1 MAKSWPSNYKIA
13 IMQKSLTI
21 IGAGAWGS
29 ALAIILSD
37 KFDEIF
43 LIDRDKE
50 NIKKLGRQHPALSR
64 PFTNAITLS
73 HDISSVAKSEG
84 VLIAAPSYAF
94 SDILEKI
101 KPHLNEHQYISWATK
116 GFDSYNECFLHE
128 TFNKILPAYKACIIS
143 GPTFATEIV
152 EKKPA
157 AIVVASKDKKI
168 RDYWART
175 IQTNA
180 LRAYTNTDIIG
191 VQVGGCVKNIL
202 AIAAGIANGLSFG
215 ANTQAALITRGLAE
229 MTRLGVA
236 LGAEKLTF
244 QGLSGMGDLILT
256 CSDDLSRNRR
266 FGKELANNNS
276 IDKALSNIGATVE
289 GFNALRLVLG
299 IAKKH
304 QIEMPICEQ
313 VLAVVEGRKTPTDAV
328 TDLLLRKS
336 NPEY

>member
-1 MAKSWPSNYKIA
+1 M

-50 NIKKLGRQHPALSR
+50 IIKKLGKQHPVLSR
-64 PFTNAITLS
+64 PFTKNITLN

-84 VLIAAPSYAF
+84 ILIATPSYAF
-94 SDILEKI
+94 SDILENI
-101 KPHLNEHQYISWATK
+101 KPHLNGHHHIVWATK
-116 GFDSYNECFLHE
+116 GFDPRNECFLHE
-128 TFNKILPAYKACIIS
+128 TFNKILPTYKACIIS

-157 AIVVASKDKKI
+157 AIVVASKDKKT
-168 RDYWART
+168 RDFWAST
-175 IQTNA
+175 IQTNT

-191 VQVGGCVKNIL
+191 VQVGGSVKNIL
-202 AIAAGIANGLSFG
+202 AIAAGIANGLGFG

-236 LGAEKLTF
+236 LGAEKITF
-244 QGLSGMGDLILT
+244 QGLSGMGDLVLT

-276 IDKALSNIGATVE
+276 TDKALSNIGATVE
-289 GFNALRLVLG
+289 GLNVLRLVIE

-313 VLAVVEGRKTPTDAV
+313 VLAVVEGSKTPTDAV
-328 TDLLLRKS
+328 NELLLR
-336 NPEY
+336 ETHQE

>member
-1 MAKSWPSNYKIA
+1 
-13 IMQKSLTI
+13 MQKSLTI

-43 LIDRDKE
+43 LIDRDQE
-50 NIKKLGRQHPALSR
+50 IIKKLGKQHPVLSK
-64 PFTNAITLS
+64 PFTNNITLN

-84 VLIAAPSYAF
+84 ILIATPSYAF

-101 KPHLNEHQYISWATK
+101 KVHLNPHHHIAWVTK
-116 GFDSYNECFLHE
+116 GFDTHNECFLHE
-128 TFNKILPAYKACIIS
+128 TFNKILPTYKACIIS

-152 EKKPA
+152 EKEPA
-157 AIVVASKDKKI
+157 AIVVASKDKKT
-168 RDYWART
+168 RDFWAST
-175 IQTNA
+175 IQTNT

-191 VQVGGCVKNIL
+191 VQVGGSVKNIL
-202 AIAAGIANGLSFG
+202 AIAAGIASGLGFG

-244 QGLSGMGDLILT
+244 QGLSGMGDLVLT

-266 FGKELANNNS
+266 FGKELANDNS
-276 IDKALSNIGATVE
+276 TDKALSNIGATVE
-289 GFNALRLVLG
+289 GFNVLRLVIK

-313 VLAVVEGRKTPTDAV
+313 VLAVVEGSKTPTDAV
-328 TDLLLRKS
+328 SDLLLRKP

>member
-1 MAKSWPSNYKIA
+1 MK
-13 IMQKSLTI
+13 KSLSI

-43 LIDRDKE
+43 LIDRDQE
-50 NIKKLGRQHPALSR
+50 IIKKLGKQHPVLSK
-64 PFTNAITLS
+64 PFTNNITLN

-84 VLIAAPSYAF
+84 ILIATPSYAF

-101 KPHLNEHQYISWATK
+101 KAHLNGHHHIAWVTK
-116 GFDSYNECFLHE
+116 GFDTHNECFLHE
-128 TFNKILPAYKACIIS
+128 TFNKILPTYKACIIS

-152 EKKPA
+152 EKEPA
-157 AIVVASKDKKI
+157 AIAVASKDKKT
-168 RDYWART
+168 RDFWAST
-175 IQTNA
+175 IQTNT

-191 VQVGGCVKNIL
+191 VQVGGSVKNIL
-202 AIAAGIANGLSFG
+202 AIAAGIANGLGFG

-244 QGLSGMGDLILT
+244 QGLSGMGDLVLT

-266 FGKELANNNS
+266 FGKELANDNS
-276 IDKALSNIGATVE
+276 TDKALSNIGATVE
-289 GFNALRLVLG
+289 GFNVLRLVIK

-313 VLAVVEGRKTPTDAV
+313 VLAVVEGSKTPTDAV
-328 TDLLLRKS
+328 SDLLLRKP

>member
-1 MAKSWPSNYKIA
+1 MK
-13 IMQKSLTI
+13 KSLSI

-43 LIDRDKE
+43 LIDKDKE
-50 NIKKLGRQHPALSR
+50 NIKKLGNQHPVLSR
-64 PFTNAITLS
+64 PFTNVIKLS
-73 HDISSVAKSEG
+73 HNIGLVGQSES

-94 SDILEKI
+94 SDILENI
-101 KPHLNEHQYISWATK
+101 KPHLYEHHHIAWATK

-128 TFNKILPAYKACIIS
+128 TFNKILPTYKACIIS

-157 AIVVASKDKKI
+157 AIVVASKDKKN
-168 RDYWART
+168 RDFWVNT
-175 IQTNA
+175 IQTNT

-202 AIAAGIANGLSFG
+202 AIAAGIANGLGFG

-244 QGLSGMGDLILT
+244 QGLSGMGDLVLT

-266 FGKELANNNS
+266 FGKELANNNPT
-276 IDKALSNIGATVE
+276 DKALSNIGATVE
-289 GFNALRLVLG
+289 GFNALRLVIG

-304 QIEMPICEQ
+304 RIEMPICEK

-336 NPEY
+336 HSEY

>member
-1 MAKSWPSNYKIA
+1 
-13 IMQKSLTI
+13 MQKSLTV

-43 LIDRDKE
+43 LIDSDKE
-50 NIKKLGRQHPALSR
+50 NIKKLGKQHPVLSR
-64 PFTNAITLS
+64 PFPKNTRLS
-73 HDISSVAKSEG
+73 HNISSVAKSEC

-94 SDILEKI
+94 SDILENI
-101 KPHLNEHQYISWATK
+101 KPHLNVDHHIAWATK
-116 GFDSYNECFLHE
+116 GFDSENECFLHE
-128 TFNKILPAYKACIIS
+128 TFSKILPTYKACIIS

-157 AIVVASKDKKI
+157 AIVVASKDKKT
-168 RDYWART
+168 RDYWANI
-175 IQTNA
+175 IQTNT

-191 VQVGGCVKNIL
+191 VQVGGCVKNVL
-202 AIAAGIANGLSFG
+202 AIAAGVANGLGFG

-244 QGLSGMGDLILT
+244 QGLSGMGDLVLT

-276 IDKALSNIGATVE
+276 TDEALSNIGATVE
-289 GFNALRLVLG
+289 GFNALRLVIG

-313 VLAVVEGRKTPTDAV
+313 VLEVVEGRKTPTDAV
-328 TDLLLRKS
+328 NDLLLRKP